1 MSPLPV
7 ILLLF
12 VLKSILQNWPEP
24 RLLCSRHIYSILFYC
39 TAANSLISVLQQHL
53 SAQIKAQCVIVS
65 AESITRFYIR
75 HTHTHTQKVWL

>member
-24 RLLCSRHIYSILFYC
+24 RLLCSRHIYSILFYSIALLQ
-39 TAANSLISVLQQHL
+39 TASFLFCSNTLVL
-53 SAQIKAQCVIVS
+53 K
-65 AESITRFYIR
+65 
-75 HTHTHTQKVWL
+75 